1 MWIDSTESRSIK
13 LTKTI
18 RLLIVDDSALMR
30 KLLAQIFEA
39 EGDFEIRTARNGAE
53 ALVELGR
60 FEPHVVTLDIN
71 MPEMDGLTALSML
84 MAERPTAVVMVSSL
98 TEKGA
103 MATFEALAL
112 GAVDFIPKPG
122 GTISLSMDTVHD
134 LLVTKVRAAAKAKFS
149 NVRLKKASVSV
160 SGSIEPK
167 VTKSAP
173 VRAVSPRQ
181 SILTSHETKAHEV
194 SPVSTAKY
202 RPFGIVAIG
211 VSTGGPRALEEILPQ
226 FGANFPWPVLVA
238 QHMPG
243 TFTEAFANRLN
254 GLCPLHVV
262 EVCRPMPVEPGKIYI
277 GRGGTDMVLADRL
290 DVLTVLPKPEIPE
303 YLWHPSVEALM
314 KSVQKTLQPSQFLGV
329 MLTGMGYDG
338 AQTMAE
344 LKKAGARTIAESE
357 ETATVFGMPA
367 ELIRREG
374 ATVVLPVH
382 EIAKQVNHWI
392 EARGKK
398 WDY

>member
-1 MWIDSTESRSIK
+1 MWIDSIESRSIK
-13 LTKTI
+13 PIKTI

-30 KLLAQIFEA
+30 KLLTQIFEA
-39 EGDFEIRTARNGAE
+39 EGGFEIRTARNGAE
-53 ALVELGR
+53 ALVELRR
-60 FEPHVVTLDIN
+60 FEPDVVTLDIN

-122 GTISLSMDTVHD
+122 GTISLSMDSVREQ
-134 LLVTKVRAAAKAKFS
+134 LVSKVKAASKAKVS
-149 NVRLKKASVSV
+149 NGRYKKERI
-160 SGSIEPK
+160 SIQ
-167 VTKSAP
+167 SAP
-173 VRAVSPRQ
+173 ISSQSQSQPITKKIDEQAHVVSSSSAV
-181 SILTSHETKAHEV
+181 
-194 SPVSTAKY
+194 KY
-202 RPFGIVAIG
+202 RPFGVVAIG
-211 VSTGGPRALEEILPQ
+211 VSTGGPKALEEILPRLE
-226 FGANFPWPVLVA
+226 ANFPWPVLVA
-238 QHMPG
+238 QHMPS

-254 GLCPLHVV
+254 GLCPLRVV
-262 EVCRPMPVEPGKIYI
+262 EVCRPMPVEPGTVYI

-290 DVLTVLPKPEIPE
+290 NVLTVLPKPEIPE

-338 AQTMAE
+338 AQTMTD
-344 LKKAGARTIAESE
+344 LRKAGARTIAESE

-367 ELIRREG
+367 ELIRRDG
-374 ATVVLPVH
+374 ATVVLPVQD
-382 EIAKQVNHWI
+382 IAKQINHWVN
-392 EARGKK
+392 ARGK
-398 WDY
+398 